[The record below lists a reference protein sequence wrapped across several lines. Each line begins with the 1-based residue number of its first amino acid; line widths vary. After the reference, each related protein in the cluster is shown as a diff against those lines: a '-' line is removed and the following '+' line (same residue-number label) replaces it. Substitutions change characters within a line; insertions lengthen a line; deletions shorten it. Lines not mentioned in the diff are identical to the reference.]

1 MRKTES
7 ISLGGY
13 SFTME
18 DNALEAL
25 GNYLDEIQ
33 KHLNGNS
40 CSREIMDDIE
50 ERIAELFIERNCKD
64 TVINISDVDYIRQ
77 TIGSPSLLSDND
89 DNSGDVKDDGQTAK
103 KRVFRNLENR
113 KLGGVCSGFA
123 EYFNVDVIIFR
134 LAFVFLFATGF
145 INFTGIVATVVLYF
159 VFWLII
165 PPAKTVEERCMM
177 QGKRLDLSDFSERIS
192 DPAKTVYGKM
202 QRNSLDIK
210 DAPAILA
217 AQRFFKTLAG
227 VIFTASGILILVTC
241 SLYDIVPKL
250 ITRSYLHG
258 AEDIGFLYSLAN
270 SYNWWLVLGSLII
283 LSIWMIYNGI
293 IFVFNLKSPKW
304 KPGTILFI
312 VWLIS
317 VIVLAISIIRNLI
330 IYNMMI

>member
-13 SFTME
+13 SFTLE

-40 CSREIMDDIE
+40 CLREIMDDIE
-50 ERIAELFIERNCKD
+50 ERIAELFIEKNGKD
-64 TVINISDVDYIRQ
+64 AIISISDVDYIRQ
-77 TIGSPSLLSDND
+77 IIGSPSLLSDNEENAD
-89 DNSGDVKDDGQTAK
+89 KDKDDGKKVK
-103 KRVFRNLENR
+103 KRVFRDLANR

-145 INFTGIVATVVLYF
+145 INFTGIVATVVLYV

-192 DPAKTVYGKM
+192 DSAKVLYGKV
-202 QRNSLDIK
+202 QKNSMNIK
-210 DAPAILA
+210 VAPAIAA
-217 AQRFFKTLAG
+217 AQRFFRTLAG
-227 VIFTASGILILVTC
+227 ILFTIAGIIILVSC

-258 AEDIGFLYSLAN
+258 ADGIGFLYSIVN

-283 LSIWMIYNGI
+283 LSIWMIYNGVI
-293 IFVFNLKSPKW
+293 LVFNLKSPKW
-304 KPGTILFI
+304 RPGTILFI